1 MYFVRPK
8 TTDLVIPMPTGGDLP
23 KDGAILPVLDL
34 YWVRRVTAGD
44 VTADEVR
51 ADTVEAAI
59 AELAAAE
66 ASTGK
71 GRKAPAADTEQ
82 KG

>member
-1 MYFVRPK
+1 MYLLRPARA
-8 TTDLVIPMPTGGDLP
+8 DFVIPTPTGGDLP
-23 KDGAILPVLDL
+23 ATGAIVPGLDL
-34 YWVRRVTAGD
+34 YWVRRVTAGE

-59 AELAAAE
+59 AELGAE